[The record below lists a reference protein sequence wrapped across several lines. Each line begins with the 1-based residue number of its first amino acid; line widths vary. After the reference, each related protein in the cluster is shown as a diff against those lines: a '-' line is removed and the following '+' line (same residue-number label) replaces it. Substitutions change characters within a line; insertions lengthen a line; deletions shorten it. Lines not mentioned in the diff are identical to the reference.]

1 MKPNTPVWNHIVAEH
16 PRFSTAVFP
25 TKNSRRISVEE
36 LASVEVL
43 DRAIAASDELF
54 PMGVPKHQA
63 QVWWFSLNN
72 TLLGPA
78 LTAMVECHVTPSLD
92 VARGAMFI
100 QNPGTEHGQ
109 GYWMSFFT
117 DVFTDDS
124 EAAWRAAG
132 ADYARS
138 IAPVLQALAEVAGA
152 STRALWAVSVDAV
165 AGAAVGAGNDAFE
178 PYRGVRIAQA
188 LLAGMAEGVPEG
200 VRLPQPH
207 FRDFCDGHF
216 QPTDVAAALAGE
228 ERDVHTVPQRVSC
241 CMIYR
246 SPAAGMC
253 LSCPKQTPEERD
265 RQLIDSFTFDF

>member
-1 MKPNTPVWNHIVAEH
+1 M
-16 PRFSTAVFP
+16 
-25 TKNSRRISVEE
+25 
-36 LASVEVL
+36 
-43 DRAIAASDELF
+43 
-54 PMGVPKHQA
+54 
-63 QVWWFSLNN
+63 
-72 TLLGPA
+72 
-78 LTAMVECHVTPSLD
+78 
-92 VARGAMFI
+92 
-100 QNPGTEHGQ
+100 
-109 GYWMSFFT
+109 
-117 DVFTDDS
+117 
-124 EAAWRAAG
+124 
-132 ADYARS
+132 
-138 IAPVLQALAEVAGA
+138 
-152 STRALWAVSVDAV
+152 SVDAV